1 MTEVFNRENVD
12 TWKHKEDDH
21 VKTEAL
27 CFHKWRKATRSWKE
41 APVEAVEGEWHCQIL
56 IWDFWSPELW
66 GNKIP
71 LL

>member
-41 APVEAVEGEWHCQIL
+41 APVEAVEGE
-56 IWDFWSPELW
+56 
-66 GNKIP
+66 
-71 LL
+71 